1 MSLPLSFLICL
12 SVFHLCLGTGPVEEL
27 IKVKKVH
34 LLGGWSERSLESKDV
49 QRAAQYAVEMYNKDS
64 QDKELFKLVSV
75 PSAKS
80 QVTNMINFKIDA
92 ILGRTKCL
100 KTQNLDIKSCDLDKE
115 QVKCQFFVTLNPHN
129 DKHELNTKTCNKVT

>member
-80 QVTNMINFKIDA
+80 QVTNMINFEIDA
-92 ILGRTKCL
+92 ILGKTKCL
-100 KTQNLDIKSCDLDKE
+100 KTQNLDIKSCELDKE
-115 QVKCQFFVTLNPHN
+115 VIFFTLCSLYNH
-129 DKHELNTKTCNKVT
+129 

>member
-1 MSLPLSFLICL
+1 VKKKKLPSLDLIELITVCIYMCL
-12 SVFHLCLGTGPVEEL
+12 SE
-27 IKVKKVH
+27 KVH
-34 LLGGWSERSLESKDV
+34 LLGGWSDRQPESEEV
-49 QRAAQYAVEMYNKDS
+49 QKAAQYAVEMYNKES

-75 PSAKS
+75 HSAKS

-100 KTQNLDIKSCDLDKE
+100 KTQNIDIKSCDLDKE
-115 QVKCQFFVTLNPHN
+115 CQFVVTLNPHN

>member
-34 LLGGWSERSLESKDV
+34 LLGGWSDRQPESEEV
-49 QRAAQYAVEMYNKDS
+49 QKAAQYAVEMYNKES

-75 PSAKS
+75 HSAKS

-100 KTQNLDIKSCDLDKE
+100 KTQNIDIKSCDLDKE
-115 QVKCQFFVTLNPHN
+115 QVKCQFVVTLNPHN
-129 DKHELNTKTCNKVT
+129 DKHEDQVIINSAS